1 MADDTNTAERA
12 GAYDMIDRFLRNNLS
27 SDEDYAEYSKALDL
41 VLGASLAAS
50 AGSEPVA
57 PSEDVQKKI
66 QSNTWDHFGAIL
78 PTLKA
83 ISRGDWYWGAN
94 SRCKY
99 IEIRLD
105 TRDGGCL
112 LFDRERVRISPEQ
125 FAHQSYGG
133 FKMDPWPATG
143 LTHPSPPE
151 GMAGWKPIET
161 APKGSPF
168 TPGPRFLLFIKGMG
182 PAFGHVYDDGC
193 GGFFANADGYSGRW
207 EITHWMPSPPAPPLP
222 ASEAKEL

>member
-1 MADDTNTAERA
+1 MTDTNTAEREA
-12 GAYDMIDRFLRNNLS
+12 LMDLIDA
-27 SDEDYAEYSKALDL
+27 YAEARHVGGCHTYNAKTAEARAK
-41 VLGASLAAS
+41 VVASLAAS
-50 AGSEPVA
+50 AGGEPVA

-125 FAHQSYGG
+125 FAHQSHGG
-133 FKMDPWPATG
+133 VKMEPWPVAN
-143 LTHPSPPE
+143 LTHHSPPE
-151 GMAGWKPIET
+151 GMAGWRPIET
-161 APKGSPF
+161 APEKGV
-168 TPGPRFLLFIKGMG
+168 FLVYMPTADRDGDRIQVAVWHPNVKVVGHLF
-182 PAFGHVYDDGC
+182 AFDC
-193 GGFFANADGYSGRW
+193 AP
-207 EITHWMPSPPAPPLP
+207 ITHWMPLPAPPLP
-222 ASEAKEL
+222 ASEAKEAGQ